1 MIPEQLF
8 CVLSHFDSPSPSL
21 MLASPLTYVVY
32 LCLYIVKVQLS
43 RTNNG
48 NNEAELAMDC
58 KLSSYSGYIAFMFVC
73 YVPPTHA
80 HFYRIVVKLLT
91 FAMGSN
97 FEITFVLEKHVVED
111 DVLFT
116 NRLVGK

>member
-1 MIPEQLF
+1 MIRKQLF
-8 CVLSHFDSPSPSL
+8 CVFSHFDSPSPSL

-73 YVPPTHA
+73 YATHTYTHV

-91 FAMGSN
+91 F
-97 FEITFVLEKHVVED
+97 IT
-111 DVLFT
+111 
-116 NRLVGK
+116 